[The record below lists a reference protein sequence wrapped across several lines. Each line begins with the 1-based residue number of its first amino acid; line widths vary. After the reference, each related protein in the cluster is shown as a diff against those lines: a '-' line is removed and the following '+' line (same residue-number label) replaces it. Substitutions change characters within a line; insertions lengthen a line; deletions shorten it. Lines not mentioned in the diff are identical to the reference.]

1 MAIEVINTTTLET
14 VPFETGLLA
23 MDMIHIDTL
32 AKEGHTAEALMA
44 RADLKL
50 KIADVDG
57 ATLNDALY
65 FYEQATG
72 KLGINTFCR

>member
-1 MAIEVINTTTLET
+1 MTIQVINTDTLET
-14 VPFETGLLA
+14 VDFETGVLA
-23 MDMIHIDTL
+23 MDMIHVHTL
-32 AKEGHTAEALMA
+32 SKEGKIAEAYMA
-44 RADLKL
+44 RADLKM

-72 KLGINTFCR
+72 QLGINTFCR